1 MVADSTRSASPS
13 SRRAAHWVHTVIA
26 PPSLTVSTRSATG
39 AAYGSSRSGC
49 RPGTANHTAS
59 PVSQTDT
66 EAPAATPIAATVQAW
81 FARSAASAPQVI
93 LIKSD
98 RDVISVDMADIVAE
112 GIAVLIRRFA
122 GSAPWEARYGYSRVV
137 VAGDWAITAGTT
149 ATGLGGVLHPGDP
162 YQQALAAFR
171 TALDALQAAG
181 ASPEQVVRT
190 RMYVTDITSQAE
202 IGRAHQE
209 MLGHVRPVATMVEV
223 ARLAD
228 PAHLVE
234 VEVEAYVGR

>member
-1 MVADSTRSASPS
+1 
-13 SRRAAHWVHTVIA
+13 VIP
-26 PPSLTVSTRSATG
+26 PPSLTVSTSSATG
-39 AAYGSSRSGC
+39 VAYGSSRSGC

-66 EAPAATPIAATVQAW
+66 EAPAATPIAATVHPW

-93 LIKSD
+93 LIKSE

-112 GIAVLIRRFA
+112 GIAVLITRFA
-122 GSAPWEARYGYSRVV
+122 GRAPWEARYGYSRVV

-149 ATGLGGVLHPGDP
+149 ATGLDGVLHPGDP
-162 YQQALAAFR
+162 YRQAMAAF
-171 TALDALQAAG
+171 TIALEALQAAG
-181 ASPEQVVRT
+181 VASEQVVRT
-190 RMYVTDITSQAE
+190 RMYVTDITFQAE
-202 IGRAHQE
+202 VGRAHQE
-209 MLGHVRPVATMVEV
+209 MFGHIRPVATMVEV

-234 VEVEAYVGR
+234 VEVEAYVGSRESQSPRMED